1 LHLPDFWRNSGYH
14 LLEKDP
20 AGRLRV
26 TDDFLRAYYLRPE
39 VHPVEE
45 SCDAERAVHAGLM
58 DSPRKSISDKDL
70 LAIEDEDARDNYKVV
85 LRFRDRLVQAGTVE
99 AFYMGLFK
107 GKVDIPP
114 LFIEQLTHVILRNV
128 LDGCEDPLRLRAAE
142 LFFREQKA
150 TIQEGHAMLADR
162 ETVEMHASGNRYG
175 SIGRLIVEAQGALG
189 AVNLDV
195 LDRANAALY
204 WERESRHDTVIS
216 LTYGRPALDAFCRV
230 LEAWVFHFTSLKTK
244 VRPIRQIDEPHW
256 AWHIGLD
263 AESTA
268 ILNEL
273 WAGTQVDPGRMRRI
287 VALFSL
293 QFEDP
298 AEMRGDISG
307 RLVYL
312 ALSSNDEDVVRM
324 KPQNLLLNL
333 PLHEA

>member
-1 LHLPDFWRNSGYH
+1 LPDFWRNSGYH

-45 SCDAERAVHAGLM
+45 SGDAERALHAALM
-58 DSPRKSISDKDL
+58 DSPRRAVSDKDL
-70 LAIEDEDARDNYKVV
+70 LSVEDADARDNYKVM
-85 LRFRDRLVQAGTVE
+85 LDFRDRLLQAGTIE
-99 AFYMGLFK
+99 AFYMNLFK

-128 LDGCEDPLRLRAAE
+128 LDGCDDPLRLRAAE

-150 TIQEGHAMLADR
+150 TLQEGHVMLADR
-162 ETVEMHASGNRYG
+162 ETVEMHAAGNRYG
-175 SIGRLIVEAQGALG
+175 SIGRLIVEAQGTLG

-204 WERESRHDTVIS
+204 WERESRHDTVVS
-216 LTYGRPALDAFCRV
+216 MTYGRPALDAFCRV
-230 LEAWVFHFTSLKTK
+230 LEAWIFHFTSLRTK
-244 VRPIRQIDEPHW
+244 VKPVRQIDEHPW
-256 AWHIGLD
+256 AWHVGLD

-273 WAGTQVDPGRMRRI
+273 WAGSQVDQGRMRRI

-293 QFEDP
+293 QFENP
-298 AEMRGDISG
+298 GEMRRDIAG
-307 RLVYL
+307 RNVYL
-312 ALSSNDEDVVRM
+312 ALSSNDEDVMRM